1 MSITSF
7 IFRLAKKLPAKPAVI
22 FCQFIVFGYLMIR
35 KIYRD
40 EIKINYQK
48 IFNDY
53 QKGFWVKQ
61 SQRIGRNLGL
71 MLQIG
76 KNNKSLDKTVIYGE
90 NIMCKVMGS
99 NQNAIVVSFHYGLW
113 EYLPQIFQKLGFE
126 THIGIG
132 IQPDKNLAIEFDNL
146 RKNNGVKILN
156 TVSQMKNCLKQST
169 GQTSSLR
176 KKLLGFVL
184 DNTSKTQGLMLDKP
198 WSGFSVLRTPFVL
211 TKSTG
216 VPILS
221 MFCYGQ
227 DDRIIVDI
235 QEVKSRVELGNQLHY
250 YIRKNPAE
258 WLFWGKNDSKN

>member
-22 FCQFIVFGYLMIR
+22 FCQLIVFGYLMIR
-35 KIYRD
+35 KNYRD
-40 EIKINYQK
+40 EIKTNYQK
-48 IFNDY
+48 IFGFY

-61 SQRIGRNLGL
+61 SQSIGKNLGL

-76 KNNKSLDKTVIYGE
+76 KKNKTLDKTVIYGE

-113 EYLPQIFQKLGFE
+113 EYLPQIFQKHGFE
-126 THIGIG
+126 TNIGIG
-132 IQPDKNLAIEFDNL
+132 VQPDKNLAIEFDNL

-156 TVSQMKNCLKQST
+156 TVSEMKNCLKQST
-169 GQTSSLR
+169 SYTSSSR

-211 TKSTG
+211 AKSTSA
-216 VPILS
+216 PILS
-221 MFCYGQ
+221 MFCYNQ
-227 DDRIIVDI
+227 DGKIIVDI
-235 QEVKSRVELGNQLHY
+235 QEVKSSIELGNQLHCY
-250 YIRKNPAE
+250 VRKNPAE
-258 WLFWGKNDSKN
+258 WLFWGKNGNKN